1 MTPNDL
7 LVQFPQM
14 MASLIWDFSESAWVP
29 LHEDAPIIFGL
40 SIGAAPIPE
49 PLPVDL
55 WSVGDHRLSFFQN
68 LRRIQEGFQS

>member
-1 MTPNDL
+1 MKPDEL

-14 MASLIWDFSESAWVP
+14 MASLIWDFSEGAWVP
-29 LHEDAPIIFGL
+29 LGEDAPIIFGL

-49 PLPVDL
+49 APPVDL

-68 LRRIQEGFQS
+68 LRRIREGFQP